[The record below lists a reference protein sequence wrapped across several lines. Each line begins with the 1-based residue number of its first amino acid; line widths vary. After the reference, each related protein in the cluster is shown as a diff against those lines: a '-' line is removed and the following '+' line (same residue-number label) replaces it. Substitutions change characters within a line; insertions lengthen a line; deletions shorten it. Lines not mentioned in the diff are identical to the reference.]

1 MTSHLNA
8 VGEFQEVPGG
18 RLEGDGARS
27 ATPPPSATPISEII
41 AGLRDVVALQ
51 GLSDQ
56 EYYWLASHG
65 TERIADGQGIAF
77 RQNEAAHH
85 LNIILKG
92 EIYVHRRN
100 SGTVNLFIG
109 RTAQITGRLPFS
121 RMVRWAGEGCSS
133 DYLWILDIHE
143 DEFPGMLVAIPSMA
157 QRCVSIMLD
166 RVRDFAVADQQAE
179 KLIALGKLAA
189 NLSHELNNPASAA
202 QRAALSLASMMDRDE
217 ELCRLGRLFGSDKE
231 LSRYI
236 EWTRKALGI
245 IANVTVSDDISL
257 AESDREEALVAWLEA
272 HLVPEA
278 WSVAPVLARTGLPIR
293 VLDELA
299 PAISRSSLAAA
310 ISSFAASLNA
320 RQMVEAVSDSSARI
334 FRLID
339 AIKDYSYMDQ
349 APIQKVDLTQSLE
362 NTLALLHP
370 RLREMTV
377 VRNYDSSV
385 SSITA
390 YGGELSQVWTALIEN
405 AIDATLGTGTLKLTT
420 RLKGDMAFVE
430 VWDDGVGIDAALSTR
445 IFEPFFTTK
454 PLGQG
459 LGLGLDTVRRIV
471 SKHFGSV
478 TVQSIPHATC
488 FQVLLPLDRPQIY

>member
-1 MTSHLNA
+1 MKSQSNA
-8 VGEFQEVPGG
+8 DGESQEMFDDYSQYAAAP
-18 RLEGDGARS
+18 A
-27 ATPPPSATPISEII
+27 PPTPISEII
-41 AGLRDVVALQ
+41 AALRDVAALQ
-51 GLSDQ
+51 GLTDE

-65 TERIADGQGIAF
+65 TERIGDGQGVVF
-77 RQNEAAHH
+77 RENEPAHH

-100 SGTVNLFIG
+100 AGSITLFIG
-109 RTAQITGRLPFS
+109 RTAQVTGRLPFS
-121 RMVRWAGEGCSS
+121 RMVCWAAEGSS
-133 DYLWILDIHE
+133 SGTLWILDIHE
-143 DEFPGMLVAIPSMA
+143 EAFPAMLLAIPSMG

-166 RVRDFAVADQQAE
+166 RVRDFTRADQQAE

-202 QRAALSLASMMDRDE
+202 QRAALNLATMIDRDE
-217 ELCRLGRLFGSDKE
+217 ELCQLGRLFHSDQE

-236 EWTRKALGI
+236 EWTKKWSSI
-245 IANVTVSDDISL
+245 IKTVTVTDDDSL
-257 AESDREEALVAWLEA
+257 AESDREERFVAWLET
-272 HLVPEA
+272 HLIPQA
-278 WSVAPVLARTGLPIR
+278 WSMAPVFARTSLP
-293 VLDELA
+293 VTALDELA
-299 PAISRSSLAAA
+299 EAISSNPLARALT
-310 ISSFAASLNA
+310 SFAASLNA
-320 RQMVEAVSDSSARI
+320 HHMVDAVSDSSARI

-349 APIQKVDLTQSLE
+349 APIQEVDLIQSLE

-370 RLREMTV
+370 RLRGMTV
-377 VRNYDSSV
+377 MRDYDPV
-385 SSITA
+385 VPAITA
-390 YGGELSQVWTALIEN
+390 YGGELSQVWTALIDN
-405 AIDATLGTGTLKLTT
+405 AIDATQGAGTLKLTT

-430 VWDDGVGIDAALSTR
+430 IWDDGVGIDEALSTR

-459 LGLGLDTVRRIV
+459 LGLGLDTVRRIL
-471 SKHFGSV
+471 SKHFGFV